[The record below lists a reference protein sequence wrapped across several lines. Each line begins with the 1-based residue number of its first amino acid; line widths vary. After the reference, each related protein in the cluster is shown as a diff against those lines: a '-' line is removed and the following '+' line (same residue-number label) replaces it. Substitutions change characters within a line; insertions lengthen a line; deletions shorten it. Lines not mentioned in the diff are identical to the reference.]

1 MTSINYFFFFLDLLG
16 LYYLI
21 NYIIILGKIKPT
33 MQKCMSK
40 SEVRCASLMNNVL
53 EENIDIN
60 EILEKI
66 RSFEQFVSL

>member
-1 MTSINYFFFFLDLLG
+1 
-16 LYYLI
+16 
-21 NYIIILGKIKPT
+21 
-33 MQKCMSK
+33 MSK
-40 SEVRCASLMNNVL
+40 SEVRCASLMNNIL

>member
-1 MTSINYFFFFLDLLG
+1 MTSINYFFFFLDLRG

-21 NYIIILGKIKPT
+21 NYIIILVKIKST

>member
-1 MTSINYFFFFLDLLG
+1 
-16 LYYLI
+16 
-21 NYIIILGKIKPT
+21 
-33 MQKCMSK
+33 MQKYMSK

-66 RSFEQFVSL
+66 RSFEQCVSL